1 MEFAS
6 TAQTLLFYMACIAS
20 ALFVVKILIMFL
32 GVDLEGDLFDSD
44 AGDSDGDFGVFS
56 INSITCFFMSLGWV
70 GLAALKE
77 WGFTLYP
84 SLVMGVVAGIFS
96 AGLFIGLLGSAR
108 KLNHEPDTP
117 LLRKGAV
124 GDVYSRIPAF
134 GIGKVRVDNKIVP
147 ATSDKDIDSFT
158 RIKVL
163 EDIEINT
170 NSVAKVTAFNPTP

>member
-6 TAQTLLFYMACIAS
+6 TAQTVLFYMACIAS
-20 ALFVVKILIMFL
+20 ALFIVKIVIMFV
-32 GVDLEGDLFDSD
+32 GGDFEGDMFDSD

-56 INSITCFFMSLGWV
+56 INSIACFFMGLGWV

-84 SLVMGVVAGIFS
+84 SLAMGVGAGIFS
-96 AGLFIGLLGSAR
+96 AGLLISLLGLAR

-117 LLRKGAV
+117 HLRKGAV
-124 GDVYSRIPAF
+124 GDVYSRIPAY
-134 GIGKVRVDNKIVP
+134 GIGKIRVDNKIVP
-147 ATSDKDIDSFT
+147 ATSDKDLDSFT

-170 NSVAKVTAFNPTP
+170 NAVAKVTTL